1 MIKSMTGYGK
11 ASREAADYSVQA
23 EVKTLNSKN
32 LDLFVKL
39 PRAFSHQ
46 ELTVRS
52 MVNDV
57 LQRGKVSLFV
67 EFNGTAANASSV
79 NQPLLKAYYQAYLS
93 AAQELDAPTHD
104 LFRLAAQSPEV
115 VQPQEQAEVEEETWL
130 AVQQCIAEAL
140 DQCNQFREQE
150 GDALR
155 QDLEERI
162 RQIHQA
168 LAALQERLPERD
180 VFVRQKLRNHLD
192 EYAMKEDVD
201 ASRFEQEMLY
211 YLERLDINEEIV
223 RLNSHLTY
231 FQETMQKEDSP
242 GKKLGFISQEIGRE
256 INTMGSKANDAT
268 IQHLVV
274 NMKEELE
281 KVKEQILNI
290 V

>member
-1 MIKSMTGYGK
+1 MTGYGK
-11 ASREAADYSVQA
+11 ASQEAADYSIQV
-23 EVKTLNSKN
+23 EVKTLNSKS

-46 ELTVRS
+46 ELSIRS

-57 LQRGKVSLFV
+57 LQRGKVSLFM
-67 EFNGTAANASSV
+67 EFNGSATNASFV
-79 NQPLLKAYYQAYLS
+79 NQPLLKAYYQAYLA
-93 AAQELDAPTHD
+93 AAQALDAPTHD

-115 VQPQEQAEVEEETWL
+115 VQPQEQAEVEEGTWQV
-130 AVQQCIAEAL
+130 VQQCVAEAL
-140 DQCNQFREQE
+140 AQCDAFRKQE
-150 GDALR
+150 GEALR

-180 VFVRQKLRNHLD
+180 TYVRQKLRNHLD
-192 EYAMKEDVD
+192 EYAMKENVD
-201 ASRFEQEMLY
+201 ESRFEQEMLY

-223 RLNSHLTY
+223 RLTSHLNY
-231 FQETMQKEDSP
+231 FQETMQEENAP
-242 GKKLGFISQEIGRE
+242 GKKLGFIAQEIGRE

-274 NMKEELE
+274 RMKEELE
-281 KVKEQILNI
+281 KIKEQILNI

>member
-1 MIKSMTGYGK
+1 MTGYGK
-11 ASREAADYSVQA
+11 ASQEVADYNIQV

-32 LDLFVKL
+32 LDLFLKL

-52 MVNDV
+52 MVTDA

-67 EFNGTAANASSV
+67 EFNGAAANASSV
-79 NQPLLKAYYQAYLS
+79 NHPLLKAYYQAYLA
-93 AAQELDAPTHD
+93 AAQALDAPTHD

-115 VQPQEQAEVEEETWL
+115 VQPQEQAEVEEETWQG
-130 AVQQCIAEAL
+130 VQQCVAEAL
-140 DQCNQFREQE
+140 AQCDAFRKQE
-150 GDALR
+150 GEALR

-162 RQIHQA
+162 RQIQQA

-180 VFVRQKLRNHLD
+180 AYVRQKLRNHLD

-201 ASRFEQEMLY
+201 ESRFEQEMLY

-223 RLNSHLTY
+223 RLTSHLNY
-231 FQETMQKEDSP
+231 FQETMQEENSP
-242 GKKLGFISQEIGRE
+242 GKKLGFIAQEIGRE

-274 NMKEELE
+274 RMKEELE
-281 KVKEQILNI
+281 KIKEQILNI

>member
-1 MIKSMTGYGK
+1 MTGYGK
-11 ASREAADYSVQA
+11 ASQEAADYHIQA

-32 LDLFVKL
+32 LDLFLKL

-52 MVNDV
+52 MVTDA

-67 EFNGTAANASSV
+67 EFNGSVANTSSV
-79 NQPLLKAYYQAYLS
+79 NQPLLKAYYQAYLA
-93 AAQELDAPTHD
+93 AAQALDAPTHD

-115 VQPQEQAEVEEETWL
+115 VQPQEQTEVEEGTWQE
-130 AVQQCIAEAL
+130 VQQCIAEAL
-140 DQCNQFREQE
+140 AQCDAFRKQE
-150 GDALR
+150 GESLR
-155 QDLEERI
+155 QDLEERV

-168 LAALQERLPERD
+168 LTALQERLPERD
-180 VFVRQKLRNHLD
+180 TYVRQKLRNHLD

-201 ASRFEQEMLY
+201 ESRFEQEMLY

-223 RLNSHLTY
+223 RLTSHLTY
-231 FQETMQKEDSP
+231 FQETMQEESP
-242 GKKLGFISQEIGRE
+242 GKKLGFIAQEIGRE

-274 NMKEELE
+274 RMKEELE
-281 KVKEQILNI
+281 KIKEQILNI

>member
-11 ASREAADYSVQA
+11 ASQETVDYNIQV

-32 LDLFVKL
+32 LDLFLKL

-52 MVNDV
+52 MVTDA

-67 EFNGTAANASSV
+67 EFNGAAANASSV
-79 NQPLLKAYYQAYLS
+79 NQPLLKAYYQAYLA
-93 AAQELDAPTHD
+93 AAQALDAPTHD

-115 VQPQEQAEVEEETWL
+115 VQPQEQAEVEEETWQV
-130 AVQQCIAEAL
+130 VQQCVAEAL
-140 DQCNQFREQE
+140 AQCDAFRKQE
-150 GDALR
+150 GEALR

-162 RQIHQA
+162 RQIRQA
-168 LAALQERLPERD
+168 LATLQERLPERD
-180 VFVRQKLRNHLD
+180 AYVRQKLRNHLD
-192 EYAMKEDVD
+192 EYAMKENVD
-201 ASRFEQEMLY
+201 ESRFEQEMLY

-223 RLNSHLTY
+223 RLTSHLNY
-231 FQETMQKEDSP
+231 FQETMQEENSP
-242 GKKLGFISQEIGRE
+242 GKKLGFIAQEIGRE

-274 NMKEELE
+274 RMKEELE
-281 KVKEQILNI
+281 KIKEQILNI